1 MGAGGL
7 LSAPMTTES
16 DRIPAAVP
24 LAGDALRVG
33 PSERHG
39 LGVFATRDLEPDEVV
54 HVAPVLLM
62 SDEDVETLEST
73 PLRGFVYGW
82 DTDAASGSGSNAAF
96 ALGVGSL
103 INHDPDPNCVY
114 HRIDAGDVDELTG
127 AVHTFDALQYSTVRP
142 VAAGEELTVDYS
154 GGDPS
159 ILWFDPV

>member
-1 MGAGGL
+1 MTARSASSVPAGP
-7 LSAPMTTES
+7 AP
-16 DRIPAAVP
+16 AVVP
-24 LAGDALRVG
+24 LAGDAVRVA
-33 PSERHG
+33 PSSKHG
-39 LGVFATRDLEPDEVV
+39 LGVFATRDLPADLLV

-82 DTDAASGSGSNAAF
+82 DTDAPGSPTSAAF

-114 HRIDAGDVDELTG
+114 HRIDAGDLDEATG
-127 AVHTFDALQYSTVRP
+127 AVHEFDALQYTTVRP

-159 ILWFDPV
+159 ILWFDPI